1 MIAAGRRV
9 RVMPQLKVEQGI
21 QAART
26 SRRRECSRRRAV
38 VGSPGKPIDLRL
50 SRRRALA
57 VGGSALG
64 ISGLLLAVDDSEAAP
79 RFSAKTLTGESFNNQ
94 SLLGKVVLLEFWATW
109 CPYWSDAEP
118 LDDLA
123 KEFEKDGLVVLAVDV
138 AESKKTVKA
147 FLERNP
153 RKAKVVLMEDTNL
166 AAMFAAKSFPLYV
179 LINREGH
186 VVGQQSGAGGEAALR
201 RILRKAGLESGRD
214 DDAPVELR
222 SSPRRGF

>member
-1 MIAAGRRV
+1 MR
-9 RVMPQLKVEQGI
+9 
-21 QAART
+21 
-26 SRRRECSRRRAV
+26 
-38 VGSPGKPIDLRL
+38 IDLRL

-64 ISGLLLAVDDSEAAP
+64 ISRLLLAVDDSEAAP
-79 RFSAKTLTGESFNNQ
+79 RFSAKTLTGESYNNQ
-94 SLLGKVVLLEFWATW
+94 SVLGKVVL
-109 CPYWSDAEP
+109 AEP
-118 LDDLA
+118 LGDLA
-123 KEFEKDGLVVLAVDV
+123 KEFEKDGLVVLAVEV
-138 AESKKTVKA
+138 AESKKTVKV

-179 LINREGH
+179 LINREGR
-186 VVGQQSGAGGEAALR
+186 VVGQQSGAGGEAALG
-201 RILRKAGLESGRD
+201 RILRKAGLESGGD